1 MLLVGGRKVP
11 HDPTS
16 IAIALALLGFANT
29 GIGWVILRAVR
40 RYDSVLKRVEKLE
53 GRCHKLDGKFSK
65 LEGLFGISI
74 RVDN

>member
-1 MLLVGGRKVP
+1 MP

-16 IAIALALLGFANT
+16 VAIALALLGIANT
-29 GIGWVILRAVR
+29 GIAWVILRAVR
-40 RYDSVLKRVEKLE
+40 RYDSIIKRVEKLE
-53 GRCHKLDGKFSK
+53 KHSSKTDGKFSK